1 MADFSILIGGKAGD
15 GVNRAGQVIAK
26 IFTRLGFFSY
36 MYYDYPSLIRGGHNF
51 AVVRVADHPVGG
63 CREGID
69 ALLAL
74 DATTLRRHKPFARN
88 DAVILYNSDLIHH
101 AEGTAV
107 PLLSIVMEEEGSPVM
122 ANTCMIAAF
131 CKSIGLDWNFVEEV
145 LRSELPHEVEKNIRI
160 ARRGYEAVPIEMHP
174 DFLRSVEKGD
184 DKVLLT
190 GNEALA
196 LGLVAAGLDGYVAY
210 PMSPATGILHYMA
223 EIAEEAGVTVI
234 QPESEIAAMN
244 MVAGMVYG
252 GFRAA
257 TGTAGGGFNLMVEG
271 YSLAAMAEL
280 PVTVV
285 LAQRIGPSTGTPT
298 YTSQAD
304 LNYAIHAGNGE
315 FPRFIFAPGDAGQAY
330 ECAGLALRL
339 SWKYQVPSI
348 ILTDKNLAEST
359 YTVEPST
366 LPEILPAQAGV
377 WNGQNGEYQ
386 RYADS
391 ENGVSP
397 YAIPGE
403 GEVLIKANSKTHRPD
418 GISTDTPEEIARCID
433 KQMSKLPAM
442 RQEVSD
448 LRPVIIY
455 GNPDAEICL
464 LCWGSNAPLC
474 REAAGR
480 LGIKAVQPLV
490 MWPFPAGE
498 VSDAVGDSWMVIS
511 VEDNYTGQLADLARH
526 HGIRVDLH
534 IPKYDG
540 RPHSIDGL
548 VELLWGM
555 VA

>member
-1 MADFSILIGGKAGD
+1 MADYSILIGGKAGD

-36 MYYDYPSLIRGGHNF
+36 MYYDYPSLIRGGHNY

-69 ALLAL
+69 VLLAL
-74 DATTLRRHKPFARN
+74 DSTTLRRHKTFVRN
-88 DAVILYNSDLIHH
+88 DAVILYNSDLVHD
-101 AEGTAV
+101 AEGTAI
-107 PLLSIVMEEEGSPVM
+107 PLLSIITEEEGSPVM
-122 ANTCMIAAF
+122 ANTCLIGAF
-131 CKSIGLDWNFVEEV
+131 CKSIGLEWNFVEEV
-145 LRSELPHEVEKNIRI
+145 LRLELPHEVEKNLRI
-160 ARRGYEAVPIEMHP
+160 ARRGYGAVPVEMRP
-174 DFLRSVEKGD
+174 EFLHLAQKGG
-184 DKVLLT
+184 DKILLT
-190 GNEALA
+190 GNEAIA
-196 LGLVAAGLDGYVAY
+196 LGMVAAGLDGYVAY

-234 QPESEIAAMN
+234 HPESEIAAMN

-271 YSLAAMAEL
+271 LSMAAMAEL

-298 YTSQAD
+298 YTAQED
-304 LNYAIHAGNGE
+304 LNYAIYAGNGE

-330 ECAGLALRL
+330 ECAGHALRL
-339 SWKYQVPSI
+339 SWKYQVPSL
-348 ILTDKNLAEST
+348 ILTDKTLAEGT

-366 LPEILPAQAGV
+366 LPELIPAQAITRIGPV
-377 WNGQNGEYQ
+377 EEYR
-386 RYADS
+386 RYSDS
-391 ENGVSP
+391 EDGISP
-397 YAIPGE
+397 YAIPGD
-403 GEVLIKANSKTHRPD
+403 GSVTIKVNSKTHRPD
-418 GISTDTPEEIARCID
+418 GISTDTPEGIAGCID
-433 KQMSKLPAM
+433 KQMRKLPAM

-474 REAAGR
+474 REVAGR

-511 VEDNYTGQLADLARH
+511 VEDNYAGQLADLARH

-548 VELLWGM
+548 VELLWGV